1 MVKRKSNIMFFLY
14 IFVQAR
20 NLFYTYSI
28 LIYTLKLI
36 HIFVHIFNEKLDRL
50 HFLFQQRINKP

>member
-14 IFVQAR
+14 IFVQVR
-20 NLFYTYSI
+20 NYYSI

-36 HIFVHIFNEKLDRL
+36 HVSVHIFNEKLDRL